1 MMKQSTGKWLKGELT
16 VKNQFEVHATLVAN
30 EFIDTYM
37 ASANGEYVK
46 VYLYLLRHQN
56 ETVDP
61 VSIADAL
68 NHTEADVRRAV
79 AYWQKMGVLQAS
91 EEGKAEQETA
101 AALPGAQDD
110 EKEKKQEKR
119 RNYGKADLE
128 KLQKDGEFSQL
139 LYVAGQYMGRLL
151 KPQDADMLAYLYDGL
166 HMPCD
171 VIEYLIEYCVQNG
184 HSSIRYMEKVALNWH
199 ERGITGLADAKAFAE
214 RFSEDAFA
222 VMKAFGINDRRPGN
236 MEWEAIERWYR
247 NWGFTRQM
255 VVEACNRTM
264 QAIHKPSFQYADR
277 ILQEWYRNGIR
288 TLEAAAE
295 ADGKRKKTGQRQE
308 TPRRSNNQFRNFEER
323 EIDYDAMMLEQWQ

>member
-1 MMKQSTGKWLKGELT
+1 M
-16 VKNQFEVHATLVAN
+16 KNQFEVHATLVAN

-119 RNYGKADLE
+119 RNYGRRIGKASEGWGVQPAPLCGGTVYGTSAE
-128 KLQKDGEFSQL
+128 T
-139 LYVAGQYMGRLL
+139 AGCGY
-151 KPQDADMLAYLYDGL
+151 AAYLYDGL

-199 ERGITGLADAKAFAE
+199 ERGITRLTDAKAFAE

-308 TPRRSNNQFRNFEER
+308 APRRSNNQFRNFEER